1 MTKKHSES
9 GFTLIELMTVVAII
23 GTVIAIALPRLEKA
37 KIQAKAVSVLADVR
51 VLQEAIANY
60 AADGKPM
67 GCGSQSDCH
76 PIAEDLVPYLPPGF
90 LQKAQRAAVGGSW
103 ERESQ
108 GLLIR
113 YSVYRG
119 GGNLHATS
127 RSAPGAPEIQ
137 IQAAGLEEVFTLRAL
152 KPMLTGGVVTMN
164 SEALETARYD
174 YAAQM
179 SVDELKK
186 IETEL
191 AATGQSPTAD
201 KATGGAMTTQEY
213 IALLKADI
221 ARPKVPHQPEAN
233 FTYRFS
239 L

>member
-23 GTVIAIALPRLEKA
+23 GTVIAIALPRFEKA
-37 KIQAKAVSVLADVR
+37 KIQAKAVSVLADLR

-67 GCGSQSDCH
+67 GCTTSADCH
-76 PIAEDLVPYLPPGF
+76 PVAEDLASYLPPGF
-90 LQKAQRAAVGGSW
+90 LQKAQRTAVGGSW
-103 ERESQ
+103 ERDSQ

-119 GGNLHATS
+119 GGNLHATDK
-127 RSAPGAPEIQ
+127 RAAGAPEIQ
-137 IQAAGLEEVFTLRAL
+137 IEAVGLEEVFTLRAL
-152 KPMLTGGVVTMN
+152 KPMLTGGVVAMD

-174 YAAQM
+174 YSAQM
-179 SVDELKK
+179 SMDELKR
-186 IETEL
+186 IENEV
-191 AATGQSPTAD
+191 AATGHSPTFDA
-201 KATGGAMTTQEY
+201 ATGGAIPMQDY

-233 FTYRFS
+233 FVYRFG